1 MSAYLIAMIEVTD
14 WEKYREYTKASSQ
27 AVAQYGGRF
36 IVRGG
41 DKITLEGPEETR
53 RIVVI
58 EFPSLEQVK
67 TYYDS
72 KEYQEAKRLRQGAA
86 IASFIAV
93 QGA

>member
-1 MSAYLIAMIEVTD
+1 MSAYLIAAIEVTD
-14 WEKYREYTKASSQ
+14 WEQYRQYTKASSK
-27 AVAQYGGRF
+27 AVAKFGGEF

-41 DKITLEGPEETR
+41 DKITLEGPEEAR

-67 TYYDS
+67 TYYHS
-72 KEYQEAKRLRQGAA
+72 EEYQEAKRLRQGAA

-93 QGA
+93 EGV